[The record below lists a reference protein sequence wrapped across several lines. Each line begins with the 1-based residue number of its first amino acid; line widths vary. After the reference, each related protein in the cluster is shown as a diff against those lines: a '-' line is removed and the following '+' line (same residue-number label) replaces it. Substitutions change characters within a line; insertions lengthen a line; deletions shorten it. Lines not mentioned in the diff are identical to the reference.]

1 MITVPQMVEKIIKN
15 SPILSELVEE
25 GLVNYSS
32 LARKIQP
39 EIEGNLYKPVT
50 IGSIIMALKRLRI
63 ETSNTKALRAALAKI
78 TDLSMRSN
86 LVSLTFSNSPTLFQN
101 QSKLLAFA
109 SKTSNSFL
117 TISTGIYETSIFIS
131 KNLVAEADKIFKDE
145 VKKLK
150 VEGLS
155 SITLMLPKD
164 AIDTP
169 GIHYSVFKKLYSQG
183 VNVFETASSYTEL
196 TIFLYSKDTEKAFA
210 ALKKL
215 G

>member
-39 EIEGNLYKPVT
+39 EIEDTLYKPVT
-50 IGSIIMALKRLRI
+50 IGSIIMALKRLKI
-63 ETSNTKALRAALAKI
+63 ETSNTKALRIALAKI

-101 QSKLLAFA
+101 QSKLLDFA
-109 SKTSNSFL
+109 SKTPNSFL
-117 TISTGIYETSIFIS
+117 TISTGIYETSIFMS
-131 KNLVAEADKIFKDE
+131 KNLVEDADRIFKDE

-155 SITLMLPKD
+155 SITLILPKD

-169 GIHYSVFKKLYSQG
+169 GIHYSVFKKLYNQG

-210 ALKKL
+210 TLKNL
-215 G
+215 I

>member
-1 MITVPQMVEKIIKN
+1 MITVPQMAEKIIKN

-39 EIEGNLYKPVT
+39 EIEGKLYKSVT

-63 ETSNTKALRAALAKI
+63 ETSNTKALRVALAKI

-101 QSKLLAFA
+101 QSKLLDFA
-109 SKTSNSFL
+109 SKTPNSFL

-131 KNLVAEADKIFKDE
+131 KNLVGDADRIFKDE

-155 SITLMLPKD
+155 SITLILPKD
-164 AIDTP
+164 AVDTP
-169 GIHYSVFKKLYSQG
+169 GIHYSVFKKLYNQG

-196 TIFLYSKDTEKAFA
+196 TVFLYSKDTEKAFA
-210 ALKKL
+210 TLKNL
-215 G
+215 T